1 MADDPKVCCRCGSPL
16 GRELGGGLCAACLI
30 EDALPAAEGWA
41 AAASQSADVNA
52 PFIQRL
58 GDYELSEEIGRGGMG
73 VIYKARQAG
82 LDRVVA
88 LKLLLAGEF
97 ADTKARQRFVREA
110 RIAARLAHPGIVTI
124 HEVGEH
130 QGRPY
135 FAMEYVPGPNLA
147 QLCRNG
153 LLPMN
158 TAARYVEQLA
168 RAVHYAHQ
176 HGVIHRDLKP
186 ANILVTPDN
195 EPKLTDFGLTKSLV
209 DPTRTLESAG
219 SPNFMA
225 PEQADS
231 TLGPTGTATDV
242 FGLGAVLY
250 FLLTGRPPA
259 VGESLSETLR
269 AVVACEPV
277 APRQLRPALPRDL
290 ETIALRCL
298 EREPTRRYASAREVA
313 EELARWRY
321 HEPIR
326 ARRATPVDRLTKW
339 VRRRPMVAGLAATLT
354 LSVVAGLGATVWQAR
369 RAVRAADQARANE
382 LAARHQAYA
391 ADLALA
397 NVAAEQERWG
407 ELEVILNR
415 TRPKPGEPDLRGWE
429 WRYLWGLSRPD
440 LATRLGPV
448 ASNRVVS
455 VAALPDGKTWAFGL
469 REGGFVLWDLS
480 SRRSVYTHPEPINR
494 IQVPISTKGEW
505 AATRLCAIPGTGW
518 LAYTDCRG
526 TNDSHV
532 RIWDITTRSVVRS
545 LPLPWIPRHLAVS
558 ADGRR
563 LACSTMS
570 ADGRVY
576 VFEVATGRLI
586 QTLSGVAR
594 SNYSA
599 GNTLAF
605 SPDGGLLTLD
615 DHPGHVRVVEVAS
628 GRDRLRLPQ
637 GEDFILGAGFS
648 PDGRWLA
655 VGSGFVTNRVRVWD
669 TQAGKLEADL
679 PTGWLEPETLQFDSA
694 GRRLLAGPWIWS
706 VPDFKVERRLN
717 GEGRF
722 LRTAR
727 LGGDDRTYLLEGQPG
742 WLLAGDLAEQPPL
755 RGRTLIEGVGDWTG
769 FVNSRGLTFV
779 GTNGIVH
786 EARPPHYRPTPFPD
800 LGTNCTT
807 VDAWPEGNLLAVGRR
822 DGRVTLHALDSRQL
836 RGEFSL
842 GAGPA
847 AALAL
852 LPQAGR
858 LIVRDPQNNLQ
869 VWALDPPVRCWQ
881 VPLEILGATRYLHRP
896 SGRLF
901 EAFLDGRLT
910 IIDLIAQQVE
920 HRQLELGVISGVATS
935 EDGRHLL
942 VVPHEGNPWVLDAHS
957 LAAVGRFDLA
967 NFVAHR
973 GVFWPDGLR
982 CALSGVGVRVM
993 DVASRRLLLK
1003 LQTDFGFGT
1012 YVVTSPDGNDLF
1024 QLGGYQ
1030 QICVWHVPSWE
1041 EIRRAEAATGR

>member
-1 MADDPKVCCRCGSPL
+1 MPDDSKVCSRCGAPL
-16 GRELGGGLCAACLI
+16 GRDVGGGVCAACLI
-30 EDALPAAEGWA
+30 EDALPAAEGLA
-41 AAASQSADVNA
+41 AVAASQSADANA

-58 GDYELSEEIGRGGMG
+58 GDYELLEEIGRGGMG

-97 ADTKARQRFVREA
+97 ADAKARQRFVREA
-110 RIAARLAHPGIVTI
+110 RIAARLTHPGIVTI

-135 FAMEYVPGPNLA
+135 FAMEYVPGPNLV
-147 QLCRNG
+147 QLCRDG
-153 LLPMN
+153 LLPVN
-158 TAARYVEQLA
+158 TAVRYVEQLA

-186 ANILVTPDN
+186 ANVLITPDDQ
-195 EPKLTDFGLTKSLV
+195 PKLTDFGLTKSLV
-209 DPTRTLESAG
+209 DPTRTIESAG

-231 TLGPTGTATDV
+231 TLGTTGTPTDV
-242 FGLGAVLY
+242 FGLGAILY
-250 FLLTGRPPA
+250 YLLTGRPAA
-259 VGESLSETLR
+259 VGETLAETLR
-269 AVVACEPV
+269 AVVACQPV
-277 APRQLRPALPRDL
+277 TPGQLRPELPKDL
-290 ETIALRCL
+290 ETVTLRCL
-298 EREPTRRYASAREVA
+298 EKEPSRRYESALEVA
-313 EELARWRY
+313 EELARWRN

-326 ARRATPVDRLTKW
+326 TRRATPVDRLTKW
-339 VRRRPMVAGLAATLT
+339 VRRRPIVAGLAGALA
-354 LSVVAGLGATVWQAR
+354 LSLVAGLGATIWQAR
-369 RAVRAADQARANE
+369 RAVDAAHQARANE

-397 NVAAEQERWG
+397 NVAVEQEHWG

-415 TRPKPGEPDLRGWE
+415 TRPKPGMPDLRGWE

-440 LATRLGPV
+440 FATRIGPV

-469 REGGFVLWDLS
+469 REGGFSLWDLPTK
-480 SRRSVYTHPEPINR
+480 RVLYTHPESIN
-494 IQVPISTKGEW
+494 QVKVPVTPKGEW
-505 AATRLCAIPGTGW
+505 AATRLCAIHGTRW
-518 LAYTDCRG
+518 LAFTDCRS

-532 RIWDITTRSVVRS
+532 RIWDTATRTVVRS

-558 ADGRR
+558 ADGRL
-563 LACSTMS
+563 LACSTMG

-576 VFEVATGRLI
+576 VFEIATGRLI
-586 QTLSGVAR
+586 QTLSGVAK

-679 PTGWLEPETLQFDSA
+679 PTGWLEPETLQFDSL

-706 VPDFKVERRLN
+706 VPDFTVERRLK

-727 LGGDDRTYLLEGQPG
+727 LGGDDRTYLIEGQPG

-755 RGRTLIEGVGDWTG
+755 RGSTLIEGIWDWTG

-779 GTNGIVH
+779 GTNGMVY
-786 EARPPHYRPTPFPD
+786 EARPPHYRPVPFPH
-800 LGTNCTT
+800 LGTDCTT
-807 VDAWPEGNLLAVGRR
+807 VDDWPEGNLLAVGRR

-852 LPQAGR
+852 LPQQGR
-858 LIVRDPQNNLQ
+858 LIVRDPQNLLQ
-869 VWALDPPVRCWQ
+869 VWALGRLVRLWQ
-881 VPLEILGATRYLHRP
+881 VPLGIQGATRHLHRP
-896 SGRLF
+896 SGRLY

-910 IIDLIAQQVE
+910 VIDLIAQRVE
-920 HRQLELGVISGVATS
+920 HRQLDLGVISGVAVS
-935 EDGRHLL
+935 WDGRHLL
-942 VVPHEGNPWVLDAHS
+942 VAPHEDNPWVLESHS

-973 GVFWPDGLR
+973 GAFWPDGDR

-1003 LQTDFGFGT
+1003 LQADFGFGT
-1012 YVVTSPDGNDLF
+1012 YIVTSPDSADLF
-1024 QLGGYQ
+1024 QLGDQ
-1030 QICVWHVPSWE
+1030 QKSICVWHAPSWE
-1041 EIRRAEAATGR
+1041 EIRRAEAE